1 MRCVPRSSA
10 PPASHRAP
18 LLRCAT
24 CSFRSAWSGPSPS
37 RAPRAVRIQGH
48 TSEQIR
54 AATVVVFQQ
63 DGYTAVD
70 VHRAEMVFEKPGS
83 RWDRIAHG
91 SWIDEAPV
99 AVRVRVSV
107 VPVSDGAFDL
117 RCQAFRVRH
126 TGEAVF
132 EEQVPL
138 KADQNKEFQ
147 DLLDK
152 VPGRLAQ

>member
-1 MRCVPRSSA
+1 MKPIPQVLLVALVGAAVIGCKSVDK
-10 PPASHRAP
+10 PASGTFA
-18 LLRCAT
+18 
-24 CSFRSAWSGPSPS
+24 
-37 RAPRAVRIQGH
+37 AVRIQGH

>member
-1 MRCVPRSSA
+1 MKPIPQV
-10 PPASHRAP
+10 
-18 LLRCAT
+18 LLLALVGAAVVGCKSVHKA
-24 CSFRSAWSGPSPS
+24 ASGPF
-37 RAPRAVRIQGH
+37 AAVRIQGH
-48 TSEQIR
+48 TPEQIR

-63 DGYTAVD
+63 DGYKAMD
-70 VHRAEMVFEKPGS
+70 VHHAEIVFEKPGN

-138 KADQNKEFQ
+138 KADQDKEFQ

>member
-1 MRCVPRSSA
+1 MA
-10 PPASHRAP
+10 A
-18 LLRCAT
+18 
-24 CSFRSAWSGPSPS
+24 SGPF
-37 RAPRAVRIQGH
+37 AAVRIQGH
-48 TSEQIR
+48 TLEQIR

-63 DGYTAVD
+63 DGYKAMD
-70 VHRAEMVFEKPGS
+70 VHHAEMVFEKPGN

-99 AVRVRVSV
+99 TVRVRVSV
-107 VPVSDGAFDL
+107 LPVTGGACEV
-117 RCQAFRVRH
+117 RCQAFRVQH
-126 TGEAVF
+126 TGEAAF

-138 KADQNKEFQ
+138 KADQNMAFQ